1 MTNVKIM
8 LILLLFSA
16 IIVGQQPKPKEVAM
30 KITSSAFSDGAL
42 IPIKYTCDGDD
53 ISPPLVW
60 NDIPENTASFVLI
73 NDDPD
78 APVGTWDHWILFNLD
93 GKTTELA
100 ENVDLSKLAGV
111 QLGHNSWRRND
122 YGGPCPPYGTHR
134 YFFKLYA
141 LDMKLDLPASS
152 SKQDIEKAM
161 AGHILA
167 EAELLGRYKRQ

>member
-1 MTNVKIM
+1 
-8 LILLLFSA
+8 
-16 IIVGQQPKPKEVAM
+16 M

-60 NDIPENTASFVLI
+60 SDIPENTASFVLI

-78 APVGTWDHWILFNLD
+78 APVGTWDHWILFNLE

-111 QLGHNSWRRND
+111 QLGRNSWRRND

-141 LDMKLDLPASS
+141 LDMKLDLPAGS
-152 SKQDIEKAM
+152 SKQDIKKAM

-167 EAELLGRYKRQ
+167 EAELLGRYKRP